1 MRAEQVLA
9 ETVNETEIN
18 GVTIR
23 KGTVAAFLANA
34 RVWIDASASEAARTQ
49 VEADMV
55 DALPALRAVG
65 LFDVLEIRDSA
76 LRSWVN
82 LNLQEK
88 T

>member
-9 ETVNETEIN
+9 ETVNETEIS

-34 RVWIDASASEAARTQ
+34 RVWIDPSAISAERTQ

-65 LFDVLEIRDSA
+65 LFEVLEIRDSA
-76 LRSWVN
+76 LRSWVD
-82 LNLQEK
+82 LNLQE
-88 T
+88 TT

>member
-9 ETVNETEIN
+9 ETVNETEIS

-34 RVWIDASASEAARTQ
+34 RVWIDPSASSAERTQ

-55 DALPALRAVG
+55 GALPALRAVG
-65 LFDVLEIRDSA
+65 LFEILEIRDSA
-76 LRSWVN
+76 LRSWVD
-82 LNLQEK
+82 LNLQE
-88 T
+88 TT

>member
-34 RVWIDASASEAARTQ
+34 RVWIDPSVSKAARTQ

-88 T
+88 M